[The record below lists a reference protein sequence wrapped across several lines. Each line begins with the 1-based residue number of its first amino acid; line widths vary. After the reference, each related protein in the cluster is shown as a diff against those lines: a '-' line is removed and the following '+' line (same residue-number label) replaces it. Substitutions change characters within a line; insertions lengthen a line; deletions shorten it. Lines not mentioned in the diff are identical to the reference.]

1 MELSVYVLDRI
12 VATLESMGDFKSVLT
27 YRPETAK
34 DDFVSLTM
42 RVRAESWTWPDTL
55 PPVFQMNL
63 PEGYLLQVLQ
73 ERFGPAIGAD
83 PIKLL
88 SIVGRNMIGR
98 LRVVVPGVPLD
109 EAPKPVDVAQLMTG
123 DHSEERFLALVR
135 EHATSGISGIQPKF
149 LDEESPSSEVFAKGS
164 LRTRKH
170 IIKGSAARLPFLALN
185 EHLCMRVAAKVTE
198 TARTEISP
206 DGRLLIVHRFDV
218 DENGQPF
225 RGMEDF
231 CALLGL
237 RPANKYETT
246 WERVCKA
253 VKQHVPGES
262 QKRALEELAT
272 HMLLAHALRN
282 ADQHAKNIALV
293 YTSDR
298 DVHVAPSYDLFTTAV
313 YEGYHLNPPAL
324 SLMGTRTWTPGKS
337 LRTAL
342 ASVFGLAPREQAAIV
357 EKVSEAAT
365 EVAPEVRQWMRDLPA
380 FEEIGTRLLRT
391 WNDGLST
398 LRNDRHYS
406 LGAWDARG
414 ALEGLTE
421 VPPLGERKVLVGRS
435 PVPGF

>member
-1 MELSVYVLDRI
+1 MELSVYVLDRN
-12 VATLESMGDFKSVLT
+12 VATLESQGDFKSVLT

-73 ERFGPAIGAD
+73 GRFGPAIGAD

-98 LRVVVPGVPLD
+98 LRVALPGVPLD
-109 EAPKPVDVAQLMTG
+109 EAPKPVDVSQLMTG
-123 DHSEERFLALVR
+123 DHSEERFLDLVR

-149 LDEESPSSEVFAKGS
+149 LDEEAAPAEVFAKGS

-170 IIKGSAARLPFLALN
+170 IIKGSATKLPFLALN
-185 EHLCMRVAAKVTE
+185 EHMCMKIAAKVTD
-198 TARTEISP
+198 TARTEVSP
-206 DGRLLIVHRFDV
+206 DGQLLVVHRFDV
-218 DENGQPF
+218 DQNGQPF
-225 RGMEDF
+225 QGMEDF

-253 VKQHVPGES
+253 VKQHVPGED
-262 QKRALEELAT
+262 QKRALKELAT
-272 HMLLAHALRN
+272 HMLLAQALRN

-298 DVHVAPSYDLFTTAV
+298 DVHVAPTYDLFTTAV
-313 YEGYHLNPPAL
+313 YEGYQLNPPAL
-324 SLMGTRTWTPGKS
+324 SLMGKRTWTPGKS

-342 ASVFGLAPREQAAIV
+342 ASVFGLAPREQLEIV
-357 EKVSEAAT
+357 ERVSEAST

-380 FEEIGTRLLRT
+380 FQEIGTRLLNA
-391 WNDGLST
+391 WNEGLST
-398 LRNDRHYS
+398 LRNSRHYN
-406 LGAWDARG
+406 LGHWDARG
-414 ALEGLTE
+414 TLDGLSE
-421 VPPLGERKVLVGRS
+421 LPPLGEKKVLIGKS